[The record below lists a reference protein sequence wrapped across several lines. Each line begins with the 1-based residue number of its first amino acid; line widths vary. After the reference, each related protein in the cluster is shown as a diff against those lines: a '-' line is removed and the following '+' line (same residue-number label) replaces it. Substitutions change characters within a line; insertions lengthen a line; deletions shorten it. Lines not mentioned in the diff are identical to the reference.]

1 MSVFLTGHETLIVLP
16 DYPTEGTGDYGIG
29 APAYRLLRTEMG
41 VRVTRRQLWQLLH
54 LFFAFTVFL
63 TAATSGSMV
72 LSLGTLAYCAA
83 CYRPVSHLLK
93 QNDDEKN

>member
-1 MSVFLTGHETLIVLP
+1 MKRSLSCPTTRRRERAITVLERRLIDFV
-16 DYPTEGTGDYGIG
+16 
-29 APAYRLLRTEMG
+29 RTEMG
-41 VRVTRRQLWQLLH
+41 VRVTRRELWQLLH

-72 LSLGTLAYCAA
+72 LPLGALAYCAA

-93 QNDDEKN
+93 QNDDEKTDL

>member
-1 MSVFLTGHETLIVLP
+1 MKATATSPATRSRERATSFVECHI
-16 DYPTEGTGDYGIG
+16 IG
-29 APAYRLLRTEMG
+29 FIRREIG
-41 VRVTRRQLWQLLH
+41 VRVTRRQMWQLLH

-93 QNDDEKN
+93 QNDDEKTDL

>member
-1 MSVFLTGHETLIVLP
+1 MKATATSPATRSREWATSLVECHI
-16 DYPTEGTGDYGIG
+16 IG
-29 APAYRLLRTEMG
+29 FIRREIG

-63 TAATSGSMV
+63 RTATSGSMV

-83 CYRPVSHLLK
+83 CYCPVSHLLK
-93 QNDDEKN
+93 QNDDEKTDL

>member
-1 MSVFLTGHETLIVLP
+1 MKATATSPATRSRERATSFVECHI
-16 DYPTEGTGDYGIG
+16 IG
-29 APAYRLLRTEMG
+29 FIRREIG
-41 VRVTRRQLWQLLH
+41 VRVTRRQLWH

-93 QNDDEKN
+93 QNDDEKTDL